1 MLVGAGLSVAR
12 VAPAALASTFATS
25 TVGVGSYALLS
36 LSTSGPVRPE
46 WAIGLS
52 CGLGGL
58 IGGYLGAWLQPYL
71 PETLL
76 RVLLGAVAAGL
87 AALYVLQAAGVLGR

>member
-1 MLVGAGLSVAR
+1 MGPWAGYITGLAENMEYILTPAVIVVG
-12 VAPAALASTFATS
+12 
-25 TVGVGSYALLS
+25 
-36 LSTSGPVRPE
+36 
-46 WAIGLS
+46 
-52 CGLGGL
+52 